1 MKRNITCHHA
11 LFFLL
16 LALSMGCF
24 LGCGGSEVIGS
35 LGGSEVVGRVTSPGN
50 VSLNNATI
58 RVLSIDTTLDTAE
71 NLKFE
76 TRLVAEVL
84 TDIKGNFKFDSLPF
98 AAYVLDGT
106 YRDDSLILPPLV
118 FYPDTLQR
126 KDLGALVMKVPGAIR
141 GVVISDTS
149 GPADQIIFC
158 HIAGTSYMATVD
170 QATGQFVISA
180 IPPDTVYQLSIA
192 ADGYSTV
199 VKSGIAVTSGETTLL
214 QDTIFLK
221 ISPKGPPTVAPT
233 GLAVTYDTARG
244 VATLLWNSVAI
255 EDVVGYRVYRSIN
268 GKENEMRVYGGNTLI
283 DTLITDTAPLTVLYQ
298 VAAYDGANEG
308 PRSAVATLNA
318 VPPAWLRVN
327 LAIKRIG
334 TTQADSAVLQ
344 VAFASHLSFIESVT
358 WWADSPDSILKEAA
372 DLHTQSGYDTL
383 QWKFALGKK
392 TLFVTVV
399 DTKNGI
405 WTDSIDASSLLPID
419 IWGAAD
425 SLNNERRY
433 AGICS
438 LGGKVYVF
446 GGCKEKISMTGSVS
460 SAGVKTVEVFDPA
473 IGSWS
478 GSAARSM
485 NVARQK
491 AAYAVVGGALYVLG
505 GTDGQNDYATIERFD
520 TVGGSWT
527 IVTTMPRSLVGAS
540 ATVVNG
546 EIYITGGVTGTKEAP
561 ELLTTI
567 SAYNPATGVWRDVG
581 VMATARQF
589 HQAITIDAQIYI
601 LGGLGYDT
609 HGDSVCAVRTV
620 ECFDPHIGSMVAS
633 PFSALSTP
641 RYRFGAA
648 ALGKKIVVIGGL
660 VGVGVDEQPVN
671 TVEMYDVTNGGV
683 TRGAAMPV
691 AREGIAVSVLQGR
704 VFVVGGSESGGSNQ
718 KSTSAVSVYYPK

>member
-1 MKRNITCHHA
+1 MKQNVTRHCA
-11 LFFLL
+11 LL
-16 LALSMGCF
+16 LVLLAVSAGCF

-35 LGGSEVVGRVTSPGN
+35 LGGSEVVGRVTSPDN
-50 VSLNNATI
+50 IALNNATI
-58 RVLSIDTTLDTAE
+58 RVLSIDTALDTADI
-71 NLKFE
+71 LKFD
-76 TRLVAEVL
+76 TTLVEEVS
-84 TDIKGNFKFDSLPF
+84 TDIHGEFMLDSLPF

-149 GPADQIIFC
+149 GPADRIIFC
-158 HIAGTSYMATVD
+158 HISGTSYMATVD
-170 QATGQFVISA
+170 QVTGVFEISA
-180 IPPDTVYQLSIA
+180 IPPDTVYQLSFA
-192 ADGYSTV
+192 EEGYSTV
-199 VKSGIAVTSGETTLL
+199 IKSGIAVTSGEITLL
-214 QDTIFLK
+214 QDTVFLK
-221 ISPKGPPTVAPT
+221 ISSEGPPVVAPT
-233 GLAVTYDTARG
+233 GLAVTYDTASG
-244 VATLLWNSVAI
+244 VATVLWNRVAI
-255 EDVVGYRVYRSIN
+255 EDVVGYRVYRSID
-268 GKENEMRVYGGNTLI
+268 GEEIEKRVYGENMLA
-283 DTLITDTAPLTVLYQ
+283 DTIVTDTVPVTVLYQ

-308 PRSAVATLNA
+308 PRSVVDTLVA
-318 VPPAWLRVN
+318 VPSAWLRVS
-327 LAIKRIG
+327 LAIKRVG

-344 VAFASHLSFIESVT
+344 LAFASNLNFIESVI
-358 WWADSPDSILKEAA
+358 WWADAPDSILKETA
-372 DLHTQSGYDTL
+372 DLHVQSGYDTL
-383 QWKFALGKK
+383 QWKIALGKK

-419 IWGAAD
+419 TWEAAD

-438 LGGKVYVF
+438 LGGKIFVF
-446 GGCKEKISMTGSVS
+446 GGCKEKMSMTGSVS

-473 IGSWS
+473 IGTWS
-478 GSAARSM
+478 SSAARSM

-520 TVGGSWT
+520 TVGGLWT
-527 IVTTMPRSLVGAS
+527 IVDTMPRSLVSAS
-540 ATVVNG
+540 ANVVDG

-561 ELLTTI
+561 ELLKTI
-567 SAYNPATGVWRDVG
+567 SSYNPATGVWHDVG
-581 VMATARQF
+581 AMATARQF
-589 HQAITIDAQIYI
+589 HQAITVNAQIYI
-601 LGGLGYDT
+601 LGGLGYDMN
-609 HGDSVCAVRTV
+609 GDSVYVVRTV
-620 ECFDPHIGSMVAS
+620 ECFDPNTGSIIAS
-633 PFSALSTP
+633 SFSALSTP

-648 ALGKKIVVIGGL
+648 AAGGKIVVIGGL
-660 VGVGVDEQPVN
+660 AGVSVDEQPVN

-691 AREGIAVSVLQGR
+691 AREGTAVSVLQGR

-718 KSTSAVSVYYPK
+718 KSTTAVSVYYPK